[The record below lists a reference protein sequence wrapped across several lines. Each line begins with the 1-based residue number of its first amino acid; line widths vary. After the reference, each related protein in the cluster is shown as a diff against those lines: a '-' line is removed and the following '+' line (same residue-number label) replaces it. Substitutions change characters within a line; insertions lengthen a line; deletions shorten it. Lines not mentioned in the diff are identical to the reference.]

1 MGICSLQYHTQFVTI
16 MSSYAVIVCIII
28 GRATGTSDEC
38 SEAIEEFNACKD
50 QAYEH
55 YKTTVG
61 KGEDGRPDW
70 IARKSCNY
78 LTESVEICGNKMVGA
93 CGTQEEIDEE
103 KDDQLKVALAQIE
116 KHISSWD
123 SEKCPVVKAHLERLL
138 AVEAVEASP
147 DEEDYASKATGSAKL
162 LQISFFSF
170 IVVVLFKDFI

>member
-1 MGICSLQYHTQFVTI
+1 MGI
-16 MSSYAVIVCIII
+16 MSVYVVIVCIAII
-28 GRATGTSDEC
+28 GRTTGSSDEC
-38 SEAIEEFNACKD
+38 SDAIKELNACKD

-55 YKTTVG
+55 YKTTIG
-61 KGEDGRPDW
+61 EGEDGRPDW

-78 LTESVEICGNKMVGA
+78 LTESVEICGNKIVGA

-138 AVEAVEASP
+138 SVEAVEAP
-147 DEEDYASKATGSAKL
+147 PVEEDYTSKATASAKSV
-162 LQISFFSF
+162 QIFVISF
-170 IVVVLFKDFI
+170 IVLALFKDFI